1 MTQDEA
7 ILRAL
12 IRGER
17 ITRYD
22 AEEMCGAG
30 RLSSRIHRLK
40 TEIRWNRM
48 AEQLLGHRVKLDEA
62 IRSRR
67 TKREVDGTEKLVTVY
82 WMQARNVG
90 QFDLPFT

>member
-1 MTQDEA
+1 MSQDEA
-7 ILRAL
+7 VLRAL
-12 IRGER
+12 VRGER

-40 TEIRWNRM
+40 TEERWSAM
-48 AEQLLGHRVKLDEA
+48 AEKLLGHRVKLDEA

-67 TKREVDGTEKLVTVY
+67 TKKEIDGSEKLVTVY
-82 WMQARNVG
+82 WMEARNVG
-90 QFDLPFT
+90 QLDLQFT